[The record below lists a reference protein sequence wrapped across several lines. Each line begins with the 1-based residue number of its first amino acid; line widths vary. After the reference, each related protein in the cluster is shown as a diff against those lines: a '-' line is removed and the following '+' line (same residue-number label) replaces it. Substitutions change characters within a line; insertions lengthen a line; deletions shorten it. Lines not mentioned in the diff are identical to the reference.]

1 MSASDDT
8 FEPDEGGAA
17 CDEIVELPIDG
28 TLDLHSFHPRE
39 VAELVADYVDECRS
53 RGILEVRI
61 VHGKGTGTLR
71 RIVHSALERQPAVS
85 SFRLAG
91 HGRGSWGATLAEL
104 RPAGE
109 GSAREE

>member
-1 MSASDDT
+1 MDDT
-8 FEPDEGGAA
+8 LERDEGDAA
-17 CDEIVELPIDG
+17 LDEVVELPIDG
-28 TLDLHSFHPRE
+28 TLDLHTFRPGE

-71 RIVHSALERQPAVS
+71 RIVHSALERHPAVIGY
-85 SFRLAG
+85 RLAG

-104 RPAGE
+104 RPAGVD
-109 GSAREE
+109 REE